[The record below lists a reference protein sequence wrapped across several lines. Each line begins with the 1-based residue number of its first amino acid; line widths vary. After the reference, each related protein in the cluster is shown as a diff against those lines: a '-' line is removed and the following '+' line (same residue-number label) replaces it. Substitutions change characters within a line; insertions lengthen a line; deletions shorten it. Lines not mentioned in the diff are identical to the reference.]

1 MKAYERKEKVIYEP
15 IKVKGSGK
23 LGKLLLIGAIAGGA
37 YRLYKNYTSEEKYQE
52 FDADL
57 GNGTGKFDMEADD
70 EEKFA
75 TKILKAAKK
84 TGKDVE
90 SAVKKVKKSFE

>member
-15 IKVKGSGK
+15 VKAAGSSK
-23 LGKLLLIGAIAGGA
+23 LGKLLLLGAAAAGA
-37 YRLYKNYTSEEKYQE
+37 YRLYKNYTSEEQYKE

-57 GNGTGKFDMEADD
+57 GNGTGSFDMEADE

-75 TKILKAAKK
+75 SKILKAAKK

-90 SAVKKVKKSFE
+90 SAVKKVKEKF